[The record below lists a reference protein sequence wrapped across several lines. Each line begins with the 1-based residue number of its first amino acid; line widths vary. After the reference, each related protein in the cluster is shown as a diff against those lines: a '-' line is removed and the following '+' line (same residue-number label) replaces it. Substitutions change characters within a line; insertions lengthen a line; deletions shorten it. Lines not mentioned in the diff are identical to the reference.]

1 MMEPAEAGVRSRR
14 GKPTARRQI
23 GCDSLVSDTPRT
35 IQRKKE
41 FSWGHS
47 FPFKDNFLLTQIKNT
62 KIIYQNLLKNLCG
75 LQRPKGPT
83 RFAPVLRRS
92 GGPFGEPRSVVHP
105 VNSLLPLEHWR
116 RGK

>member
-62 KIIYQNLLKNLCG
+62 KIIYQNLIKNICG
-75 LQRPKGPT
+75 LTCTCSMYVCECAGSLV
-83 RFAPVLRRS
+83 AVCPVA
-92 GGPFGEPRSVVHP
+92 
-105 VNSLLPLEHWR
+105 
-116 RGK
+116 RGLV